1 VILFTTQS
9 LTTLLPCASN
19 SQTKRLKTITTYA
32 ENNLAKSYNLEYRY
46 SGTIPKRTQLVSLQ
60 EQIGDKYLPKMKFS
74 WKRFGYVEPTRW
86 HRYNTWKPLQA
97 LHCPAA
103 SHCK

>member
-1 VILFTTQS
+1 M
-9 LTTLLPCASN
+9 
-19 SQTKRLKTITTYA
+19 RLSVR
-32 ENNLAKSYNLEYRY
+32 SYNLEYQY

-86 HRYNTWKPLQA
+86 SILLVPLI
-97 LHCPAA
+97 
-103 SHCK
+103 